1 MSTPLASFFTKIGF
15 EVDPSALKKVENT
28 FDRLQKQ
35 AQSMAKALQ
44 TPTQRMQE
52 RLNVSAMRQQVLMQ
66 EKKNQAIL
74 NQINESKNL
83 VRQRERENKLD
94 DASRRHS
101 MFMEKSLERRQQ
113 IVAKTAELSERARM
127 KATPYAQ
134 RTRTGVS
141 ESSPSGGVSDPL
153 FTVGNLKTAAAF
165 EGLRRFGV
173 QSYNL
178 GNIQMGQ
185 QPQFEYITGSAEE
198 ATKQIDF
205 LNKEVDRLGLNL
217 LDANV
222 QYRQLFAA
230 AGKTLGTKDTQTLF
244 TNFQNMATMLGL
256 STDAQNR
263 GIRAFQQMISKGQ
276 VMAEELKGQLA
287 EAMPGAV
294 GLFADALYGD
304 GTQGSGDQAKLFK
317 DMEAGKVKL
326 DEIRKVIQYMGTL
339 TKEDLISRMLNTPEK
354 KLNKLRNAW
363 HRFVMQINDAGV
375 LDAMIFILE
384 SITKGI
390 EYLTIALKPIIVLFR
405 NLWSHTK
412 DLFNLLSSFS
422 GLLGGIFFKNLT
434 TTALTLG
441 LVLLNF
447 NRLLVAVP
455 KLAGILSM
463 LWKRLLIPAA
473 ITSGLLLIEDLI
485 FALKGQGSVLADL
498 AKDGEGFASVL
509 AKIVISIGSIVQ
521 FVLGLGFSLYD
532 RLFGTGDWGYLE
544 EVFNTFRQQMND
556 LFPFD
561 MWFANFRELGK
572 LVLGVMNPMTAMG
585 AIAEYSRFKEAS
597 ANWNQQSAMKSP
609 ALLARPNPYVSSGGY
624 TAPTPATIN
633 FNPSITINGSGL
645 NQSQLESTINNV
657 LNKQVTQAKAN
668 YSMAR

>member
-35 AQSMAKALQ
+35 AQGMTKALQ

-134 RTRTGVS
+134 RTRTGIS

-276 VMAEELKGQLA
+276 VMAEEL
-287 EAMPGAV
+287 
-294 GLFADALYGD
+294 
-304 GTQGSGDQAKLFK
+304 
-317 DMEAGKVKL
+317 
-326 DEIRKVIQYMGTL
+326 
-339 TKEDLISRMLNTPEK
+339 
-354 KLNKLRNAW
+354 
-363 HRFVMQINDAGV
+363 
-375 LDAMIFILE
+375 
-384 SITKGI
+384 
-390 EYLTIALKPIIVLFR
+390 
-405 NLWSHTK
+405 
-412 DLFNLLSSFS
+412 
-422 GLLGGIFFKNLT
+422 
-434 TTALTLG
+434 
-441 LVLLNF
+441 
-447 NRLLVAVP
+447 
-455 KLAGILSM
+455 
-463 LWKRLLIPAA
+463 
-473 ITSGLLLIEDLI
+473 
-485 FALKGQGSVLADL
+485 
-498 AKDGEGFASVL
+498 
-509 AKIVISIGSIVQ
+509 
-521 FVLGLGFSLYD
+521 
-532 RLFGTGDWGYLE
+532 
-544 EVFNTFRQQMND
+544 
-556 LFPFD
+556 
-561 MWFANFRELGK
+561 NFR
-572 LVLGVMNPMTAMG
+572 
-585 AIAEYSRFKEAS
+585 
-597 ANWNQQSAMKSP
+597 
-609 ALLARPNPYVSSGGY
+609 LA
-624 TAPTPATIN
+624 A
-633 FNPSITINGSGL
+633 
-645 NQSQLESTINNV
+645 
-657 LNKQVTQAKAN
+657 
-668 YSMAR
+668 